1 MMLIVFVGPPGSGKG
16 TQCELLAQHLGVVHL
31 STGELF
37 RQQIQQAT
45 ELGQLAALFIDDG
58 NLVPDHIVVELV
70 RQSLGEAQYQTGCLL
85 DGFPRSVA
93 QAQALDAT
101 VYEHGKQIAMV
112 LALAVPQD
120 ILVDR
125 LLQRQRKD
133 DTLETIQQRL
143 DVYQQ
148 ETQPV
153 LAHYQQQELV
163 VTIDGNGAVED
174 VFQRIEQATDLKR
187 TKSL

>member
-1 MMLIVFVGPPGSGKG
+1 MLIVFVGPPGSGKG

-37 RQQIQQAT
+37 RQQMQQAT

-70 RQSLGEAQYQTGCLL
+70 RQSLGEVQYQTGCLL

-93 QAQALDAT
+93 QAQALDAM
-101 VYEHGKQIAMV
+101 VHERGKRIDMI

-133 DTLETIQQRL
+133 DTLDTIQQRL

-153 LAHYQQQELV
+153 LNYYQQQGLV
-163 VTIDGNGAVED
+163 VTIDGNGTVED
-174 VFQRIEQATDLKR
+174 VFQRIEQATDIKR
-187 TKSL
+187 SKTM

>member
-1 MMLIVFVGPPGSGKG
+1 MLIVFVGPPGSGKG

-37 RQQIQQAT
+37 RQQIQQT
-45 ELGQLAALFIDDG
+45 TRLGQLAALFMDDG

-70 RQSLGEAQYQTGCLL
+70 RQSLGDVQYQTGCLL

-93 QAQALDAT
+93 QAQALDAM
-101 VYEHGKQIAMV
+101 VHERGKRIDMI

-133 DTLETIQQRL
+133 DTLDTIQQRL

-153 LAHYQQQELV
+153 LDYYEQQGLV
-163 VTIDGNGAVED
+163 VTIDGNGTVED
-174 VFQRIEQATDLKR
+174 VFKRIKQAANLQRSNTL
-187 TKSL
+187 

>member
-1 MMLIVFVGPPGSGKG
+1 
-16 TQCELLAQHLGVVHL
+16 
-31 STGELF
+31 
-37 RQQIQQAT
+37 
-45 ELGQLAALFIDDG
+45 
-58 NLVPDHIVVELV
+58 
-70 RQSLGEAQYQTGCLL
+70 
-85 DGFPRSVA
+85 
-93 QAQALDAT
+93 
-101 VYEHGKQIAMV
+101 MV

-153 LAHYQQQELV
+153 LNHYEKQELV
-163 VTIDGNGAVED
+163 VTIDGSGTVEE
-174 VFQRIEQATDLKR
+174 VFQRVKQATDLKR
-187 TKSL
+187 TETE

>member
-1 MMLIVFVGPPGSGKG
+1 MLIVFVGPPGSGKG
-16 TQCELLAQHLGVVHL
+16 TQCELLAEHLGVVHL

-45 ELGQLAALFIDDG
+45 KLGQLATLFIDDG

-70 RQSLGEAQYQTGCLL
+70 RQSLGDVQYQTGCLL

-93 QAQALDAT
+93 QAQALDAM
-101 VYEHGKQIAMV
+101 VHEHGKRINMI

-133 DTLETIQQRL
+133 DTLDTIQQRL
-143 DVYQQ
+143 DIYQQ
-148 ETQPV
+148 ETKPV
-153 LAHYQQQELV
+153 LDYYEQQGLV
-163 VTIDGNGAVED
+163 VTIDGNGTVED
-174 VFQRIEQATDLKR
+174 VFQRIKQAADLERSK
-187 TKSL
+187 TL